1 MKTKKQA
8 AFNVSR
14 TLLLTATICST
25 YMANASIMDQ
35 FTDPQ
40 DGRIDASQFILD
52 NSTGFLPI
60 PMMITDPAV
69 GVGGG
74 GALLFFHE
82 SEERKQKRE
91 AGEEVADTPSSVSG
105 LVGLATDNGT
115 KLYGGFHSGNW
126 LNDRVR
132 YLGGL
137 FKADVNL
144 NYNFMDDVKVQVN
157 SDAVYFF
164 QDIDVRLG
172 QSDFFLGGTY
182 TYMQTNNSLP
192 QMNAVVGD
200 SFAHSIRDQDLALK
214 LTYDSRNNHLAPTQG
229 TKAGVK
235 VNFHDVDFGMGQ
247 PSSKDHY
254 TKYHT
259 YLHRYDRLS
268 ERWGLALRG
277 DVKRVEG
284 DYTFYARPYVDMRGI
299 AAMSIQGSNT
309 ALTEVEIGYDLDDR
323 WTLIGFT
330 GVGTAYEDN
339 EGLSR
344 AKWHSTGGAGFRYLI
359 ARQLGLTTGVDV
371 AVGPQEETVHVQ
383 FGGSW

>member
-1 MKTKKQA
+1 MKIRKNP
-8 AFNVSR
+8 AFS
-14 TLLLTATICST
+14 TSTMLLLAGTISCSDF
-25 YMANASIMDQ
+25 ANASFMEQ

-40 DGRIDASQFILD
+40 DGRLDASQFILD

-60 PMMITDPAV
+60 PMMVTDPAV

-82 SEERKQKRE
+82 SEERKQRRE
-91 AGEEVADTPSSVSG
+91 AGDEVADIPSSVSG

-126 LNDRVR
+126 LDDRVR

-144 NYNFMDDVKVQVN
+144 KYNVMEDAKIQVN

-172 QSDFFLGGTY
+172 DSDFFLGGTY

-192 QMNAVVGD
+192 QMSELVGD
-200 SFAHSIRDQDLALK
+200 TFSHSITDQDVALK

-235 VNFHDVDFGMGQ
+235 VNFHDVDFGRGQ
-247 PSSKDHY
+247 SISKDSY
-254 TKYHT
+254 TKHHA
-259 YLHRYDRLS
+259 YLHRY
-268 ERWGLALRG
+268 ERISSKWGIAFRG

-309 ALTEVEIGYDLDDR
+309 ALTEVEISYDLDDR
-323 WTLIGFT
+323 WTLLGFT
-330 GVGTAYEDN
+330 GVGTAYEDS
-339 EGLSR
+339 EGLSK
-344 AKWHSTGGAGFRYLI
+344 AKWHNTGGAGFRYLI

-371 AVGPQEETVHVQ
+371 AVGPQEETVYLQV
-383 FGGSW
+383 GGAW